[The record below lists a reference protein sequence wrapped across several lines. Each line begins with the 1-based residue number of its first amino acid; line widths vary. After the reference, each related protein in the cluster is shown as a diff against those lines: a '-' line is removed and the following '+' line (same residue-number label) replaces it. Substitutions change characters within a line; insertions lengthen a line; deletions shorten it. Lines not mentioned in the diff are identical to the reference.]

1 MGVGKST
8 FAFKNTA
15 ITLDGGSTT
24 INITRDNQSYSHKL
38 SHGYGDIAT
47 LAVGTTSYTWKPTAS
62 QLTKFFEEIPNQKTR
77 QIDIYLDTYNGST
90 LVGRDVHALTVTL
103 SEATGKPTILT
114 SNITDNNAT
123 TKSWGVIVNG
133 KSSCEYAVLAS
144 SKYGASVPVNGVCIY
159 GGNKYTSIGDLIG
172 SLPLTTTPTNYV
184 IGLEVTDSRGITTSA
199 NITKSI
205 AQYEAPTIN
214 RFEVFRCDASGNEVE
229 DGTKAK
235 ALVKGSWAF
244 IGGKNPATFKIG
256 YRLNGTEQYTYQS
269 ISVTDGIVDY
279 EQILNITLDQDSDY
293 DFAIEL
299 ADTFAKHTEEDKADM
314 NNIIYVSPTGGVTIR
329 AEEDLTMIA
338 IDDIR
343 LNGNGIHLTAGHF
356 GAIFEAK
363 YDPETDTGISM
374 LFKGPGTDDSKIHFT
389 GAQVTMDIPVL
400 NSGNCNNLT
409 DTGKYYLGNNSTNRP
424 VTKNG
429 WLECMKYSTDYCHQ
443 TYTTYTGERYTRMMQ
458 AGTWGAWIQLAN
470 YVVAEGTSGGWNY
483 RKWSNGIG
491 EAWGRFTKKSTVMW
505 GLYITEFVQTFPFT
519 FKAVPHVV
527 ASYGSSGDAQSYA
540 TLVDA
545 NTTNAIVYGRA
556 QSSGNDCWCHIHAIG
571 QYQ

>member
-8 FAFKNTA
+8 FAFTNTA

-24 INITRDNQSYSHKL
+24 INITRDNRLYSHKL
-38 SHGYGDIAT
+38 FHGFGDIAT
-47 LAVGTTSYTWKPTAS
+47 LAVGRTSYTWKPTAA
-62 QLTKFFEEIPNQKTR
+62 QLTKFFAEIPNQKTR
-77 QIDIYLDTYNGST
+77 QIDIHLDTYNGST
-90 LVGRDVHALTVTL
+90 LVGRDDHALTVTL
-103 SEATGKPTILT
+103 SEAIGKPTILS

-123 TKSWGVIVNG
+123 TNSWGVIVNG

-144 SKYGASVPVNGVCIY
+144 SKYGASVPVNGVCTY
-159 GGNKYTSIGDLIG
+159 GGNKFTSIGDLIG

-184 IGLEVTDSRGITTSA
+184 IGLEVTDSRGFTTSV
-199 NITKSI
+199 NVTKSI

-279 EQILNITLDQDSDY
+279 EQILNVTLDQDSYY

-299 ADTFAKHTEEDKADM
+299 ADTFTKHTEEDKADM
-314 NNIIYVSPTGGVTIR
+314 NNIIYVSPTGGVTVR

-343 LNGNGIHLTAGHF
+343 LKGNGIHLTAGQF

-400 NSGNCNNLT
+400 NSWNCNNLT

-505 GLYITEFVQTFPFT
+505 GLYLTEFSQTFPFA

-556 QSSGNDCWCHIHAIG
+556 QGSGNDCWCHIHAIG

>member
-8 FAFKNTA
+8 FAFTNTA

-77 QIDIYLDTYNGST
+77 QIDVYLDTYNGST
-90 LVGRDVHALTVTL
+90 WVGRDVHALTVTL

-114 SNITDNNAT
+114 INITDNNAIT
-123 TKSWGVIVNG
+123 ESWGVIVNG
-133 KSSCEYAVLAS
+133 KSSCEYTVFAS
-144 SKYGASVPVNGVCIY
+144 SKYDANVPVNGVCTY

-184 IGLEVTDSRGITTSA
+184 IGLEVTDSRGFTTA
-199 NITKSI
+199 VKVMKSI

-256 YRLNGTEQYTYQS
+256 YRLSGTEQYTYQS
-269 ISVTDGIVDY
+269 VSVTDGVVNY
-279 EQILNITLDQDSDY
+279 EQILNVTLDQDSDY

-314 NNIIYVSPTGGVTIR
+314 NNIIYVSPTGGVTVS
-329 AEEDLTMIA
+329 AEEDLRMIA

-374 LFKGPGTDDSKIHFT
+374 LFKGPGTDYSKIHFT

-400 NSGNCNNLT
+400 NSWNCNNLT

-505 GLYITEFVQTFPFT
+505 GLYITEFSQTFPFA
-519 FKAVPHVV
+519 FKAVPHIV

-540 TLVDA
+540 TFVDA
-545 NTTNAIVYGRA
+545 NTTNAIVYGRS
-556 QSSGNDCWCHIHAIG
+556 QGSGYDCWCNIHAIG